1 MRLSMVSIDTATER
15 AASEMLSRALRR
27 LVRGV
32 QTEIQDEGEF
42 LLVRIEQDTD
52 GQIVTSEIIDIA
64 ASILN
69 ALIPARSGEHAWMV
83 NVERRGAVLDSEV
96 GSRA

>member
-1 MRLSMVSIDTATER
+1 MRRIDTATER
-15 AASEMLSRALRR
+15 AASEMLSSALRP

-52 GQIVTSEIIDIA
+52 GANLTSQIIDIA
-64 ASILN
+64 VSILN
-69 ALIPARSGEHAWMV
+69 PLIPARSGEHAWMV
-83 NVERRGAVLDSEV
+83 NVERRGALLDSEV
-96 GSRA
+96 GGRA